1 MKVGFY
7 SNSDY
12 PYWVENP
19 SKLRF
24 ADIDDYRDVMAR
36 NVEIF
41 AWVEQTFGAKNLT
54 EWGTDRWHASNMKYY
69 FKYESDRTLFIL
81 RWS

>member
-7 SNSDY
+7 DNSEY
-12 PYWVENP
+12 AYWVENP

-24 ADIDDYRDVMAR
+24 TDIEDYHDVMAR
-36 NVEIF
+36 NIEIF

-54 EWGTDRWHASNMKYY
+54 EWGTGRWQASNNKYY